1 MHPIIKGIFML
12 SQMQF
17 IVQYEDAVELPAGE
31 LVNMCKK
38 LTFIRITQILD
49 GSPVLLFDAILLDQF
64 SIDDIDSVPSVE
76 LLDVLNSDGN
86 QFLFTARMSGPIARL
101 IISQDDAWPIAPIII
116 EKKQLVLS
124 MQGTPAGLSVFR
136 NQVKSLLG
144 SRFKLTVNKS
154 YQGEWLTAPSMSPR
168 RKEVLETAIHMGY
181 YNHPRECKQ
190 QDIAVQLNRK
200 QGTIAE
206 HLLLAEGNILKAWFE
221 QSRISD

>member
-1 MHPIIKGIFML
+1 ML

-17 IVQYEDAVELPAGE
+17 IVQYVDAVELPAGE

-38 LTFIRITQILD
+38 LTFIRVTQIMD

>member
-1 MHPIIKGIFML
+1 ML

-190 QDIAVQLNRK
+190 QDIAVQLHRK

-221 QSRISD
+221 QSRVSD

>member
-1 MHPIIKGIFML
+1 ML

-38 LTFIRITQILD
+38 LTFIRVTQILD

>member
-1 MHPIIKGIFML
+1 
-12 SQMQF
+12 MQF

-38 LTFIRITQILD
+38 LTFIRVTHIMD
-49 GSPVLLFDAILLDQF
+49 GSPVLLFDATLLDQF
-64 SIDDIDSVPSVE
+64 SIDDLDSVPSVE
-76 LLDVLNSDGN
+76 LLDILNSDGN
-86 QFLFTARMSGPIARL
+86 QYLFTARMSGPIARL
-101 IISQDDAWPIAPIII
+101 LISQDDAWPIAPIII
-116 EKKQLVLS
+116 EKKQLILS
-124 MQGTPAGLSVFR
+124 MQGTPTGLSVFR

-221 QSRISD
+221 QSRVSD

>member
-1 MHPIIKGIFML
+1 ML

-17 IVQYEDAVELPAGE
+17 IVQYVDAVELPAGE

-38 LTFIRITQILD
+38 LTFIRVTQILD

-124 MQGTPAGLSVFR
+124 MQGTPDGLSVFR

>member
-1 MHPIIKGIFML
+1 ML

-38 LTFIRITQILD
+38 LTFIRVTQILD

-124 MQGTPAGLSVFR
+124 MQGTPDGLSVFR

>member
-1 MHPIIKGIFML
+1 ML

-38 LTFIRITQILD
+38 LTFIRVTQILD

-64 SIDDIDSVPSVE
+64 SIDDMDSIPSVE

>member
-1 MHPIIKGIFML
+1 ML

-17 IVQYEDAVELPAGE
+17 LVQYEDAVELPAGE

-38 LTFIRITQILD
+38 LTFIRVTQTLD
-49 GSPVLLFDAILLDQF
+49 GSPVLLFEAILQNQF
-64 SIDDIDSVPSVE
+64 SIEDLDSVPSLE

-101 IISQDDAWPIAPIII
+101 LISQDDAWPIAPIII
-116 EKKQLVLS
+116 EKKQLILS
-124 MQGTPAGLSVFR
+124 MQGTPTGLSVFR

>member
-1 MHPIIKGIFML
+1 
-12 SQMQF
+12 
-17 IVQYEDAVELPAGE
+17 
-31 LVNMCKK
+31 
-38 LTFIRITQILD
+38 
-49 GSPVLLFDAILLDQF
+49 
-64 SIDDIDSVPSVE
+64 
-76 LLDVLNSDGN
+76 
-86 QFLFTARMSGPIARL
+86 
-101 IISQDDAWPIAPIII
+101 
-116 EKKQLVLS
+116 
-124 MQGTPAGLSVFR
+124 MQGTPTGLSVFR

-168 RKEVLETAIHMGY
+168 RKEVLETANHMGY

-221 QSRISD
+221 QSRVSD

>member
-1 MHPIIKGIFML
+1 ML

-31 LVNMCKK
+31 LVILCKK
-38 LTFIRITQILD
+38 LTFIRVTQILD

-64 SIDDIDSVPSVE
+64 SIDDIASVPSVE

-168 RKEVLETAIHMGY
+168 RKVVLETAIHMGY

>member
-1 MHPIIKGIFML
+1 
-12 SQMQF
+12 MQF

-86 QFLFTARMSGPIARL
+86 QFLFTAKMSGPIARL

-124 MQGTPAGLSVFR
+124 MQGTPTGLSVFR
-136 NQVKSLLG
+136 KQVKSLLG

>member
-1 MHPIIKGIFML
+1 ML

-38 LTFIRITQILD
+38 LTFIRITQVLD

-76 LLDVLNSDGN
+76 LLHVLNSDGN

>member
-1 MHPIIKGIFML
+1 ML

-17 IVQYEDAVELPAGE
+17 IVQYVDAVELPAGE

-38 LTFIRITQILD
+38 LTFIRVTQILD

-76 LLDVLNSDGN
+76 LLHVLNSDGN
-86 QFLFTARMSGPIARL
+86 QYLFTARMSGPIARL

>member
-1 MHPIIKGIFML
+1 ML

-86 QFLFTARMSGPIARL
+86 QFLFTAKMSGPIARL

-124 MQGTPAGLSVFR
+124 MQGTPAGLSAFR

-221 QSRISD
+221 QSRVSD

>member
-1 MHPIIKGIFML
+1 ML

-17 IVQYEDAVELPAGE
+17 IVQYVDAVELPAGE

-38 LTFIRITQILD
+38 LTFIRVTQILD

-124 MQGTPAGLSVFR
+124 MQGTPDGLSVFR

-190 QDIAVQLNRK
+190 QDIAMQLNRK

-206 HLLLAEGNILKAWFE
+206 HLLLAEGNILKAWFD

>member
-1 MHPIIKGIFML
+1 ML

-17 IVQYEDAVELPAGE
+17 LVQYEDAVELPAGE

-38 LTFIRITQILD
+38 LTFIRVTQILD
-49 GSPVLLFDAILLDQF
+49 SSPVLLFEAILLNQF
-64 SIDDIDSVPSVE
+64 SIEDLDSVPSLE

>member
-1 MHPIIKGIFML
+1 ML

-17 IVQYEDAVELPAGE
+17 LVQYEDAVELPAGE

-38 LTFIRITQILD
+38 LTFIRVTQTLD
-49 GSPVLLFDAILLDQF
+49 GSPVLLFEAILLNQF
-64 SIDDIDSVPSVE
+64 SIEDLDSVPSLE

>member
-1 MHPIIKGIFML
+1 ML

-38 LTFIRITQILD
+38 LTFIRVTQILD

-206 HLLLAEGNILKAWFE
+206 HLLLAEGNILKAWFD

>member
-1 MHPIIKGIFML
+1 ML

-64 SIDDIDSVPSVE
+64 SIDDIDSIPSVE

-221 QSRISD
+221 QSRFTCIAF

>member
-1 MHPIIKGIFML
+1 ML

-124 MQGTPAGLSVFR
+124 MQGTPAGLSAFR

>member
-1 MHPIIKGIFML
+1 ML

-17 IVQYEDAVELPAGE
+17 IVQYVDAVKLPAGE

-49 GSPVLLFDAILLDQF
+49 DSPVLLFDAILLDQF

-86 QFLFTARMSGPIARL
+86 QFLFTAKMSGPIARL
-101 IISQDDAWPIAPIII
+101 IISQDNAWPIAPIII
-116 EKKQLVLS
+116 EKKQLILS

-144 SRFKLTVNKS
+144 SRFKLTVNIS

-206 HLLLAEGNILKAWFE
+206 HLLLAEGNILKAWFD

>member
-1 MHPIIKGIFML
+1 ML

-17 IVQYEDAVELPAGE
+17 IVQYVDAVVLPAGE

-38 LTFIRITQILD
+38 LTFIRVTQIMD

-206 HLLLAEGNILKAWFE
+206 HLLLLL
-221 QSRISD
+221 

>member
-1 MHPIIKGIFML
+1 ML

-38 LTFIRITQILD
+38 LTFIRITQVLD

-154 YQGEWLTAPSMSPR
+154 YQGEWLTAPSMSPQ

>member
-1 MHPIIKGIFML
+1 ML

-17 IVQYEDAVELPAGE
+17 IIQYEDAVELPAGE
-31 LVNMCKK
+31 LVNLCKK
-38 LTFIRITQILD
+38 LTFIRIKQVLD
-49 GSPVLLFDAILLDQF
+49 GSPVLLFDATLSGGY
-64 SIDDIDSVPSVE
+64 SIEDLNQVPSLE
-76 LLDVLNSDGN
+76 LIDVLNSKGN
-86 QFLFTARMSGPIARL
+86 QYLFTAKMDGPIARL
-101 IISQDDAWPIAPIII
+101 IVSQDDAWPIAPIII

-124 MQGTPAGLSVFR
+124 MQGTPTGVSAFR

-144 SRFKLTVNKS
+144 SRYKLTVNKS

>member
-1 MHPIIKGIFML
+1 ML

-31 LVNMCKK
+31 LVIMCKK
-38 LTFIRITQILD
+38 LTFIRVTQILD

-124 MQGTPAGLSVFR
+124 MQGTPAGLSAFR

>member
-1 MHPIIKGIFML
+1 MP

-17 IVQYEDAVELPAGE
+17 IAQYEDGVELPAGE

-38 LTFIRITQILD
+38 LNFIRITQILD

-64 SIDDIDSVPSVE
+64 SIDDIDSIPSVE

>member
-1 MHPIIKGIFML
+1 ML

-86 QFLFTARMSGPIARL
+86 QFLFIAKMSGPIARL

-124 MQGTPAGLSVFR
+124 MQGTPTGLSVFR
-136 NQVKSLLG
+136 KQVKSLLG

>member
-1 MHPIIKGIFML
+1 ML

-38 LTFIRITQILD
+38 LTFIRVTQILD

-124 MQGTPAGLSVFR
+124 MQGTPDGLSVFR

-206 HLLLAEGNILKAWFE
+206 HLLLAEGNILKAWFD

>member
-1 MHPIIKGIFML
+1 ML

-17 IVQYEDAVELPAGE
+17 IVQYVDAVELPAGE

-38 LTFIRITQILD
+38 LTFIRVTQILD

-124 MQGTPAGLSVFR
+124 MQGTPDGLSVFR

-144 SRFKLTVNKS
+144 SRFKLTVNIS

-206 HLLLAEGNILKAWFE
+206 HLLLAEGNILKAWFD